1 MPNKRVSRKYRLT
14 RKLCLSFPPN
24 DPASRSTDQEY
35 SDLEIPGLKMF
46 VSKTGRKSW
55 HLRYTLN
62 KKRRSIKLAD
72 FDCLEIPKIREI
84 AQKYRGMINQNIDPM
99 IERDRI
105 TEVPTF
111 GEFSVT
117 YIEWAKA
124 HKRSWKDDANK
135 LKEPLM
141 VSTFGKK
148 QMSSLTSKNIQDYL
162 IKVKERTS
170 PSTSNRHRSL
180 IQKMFTLLISWEII
194 PGKNPCSRVPKFS
207 EDNAFRRRALEGFE
221 IKLFANALNEYK
233 GSVIALLL
241 KFLLYSGLRLGES
254 KTLRISDVLDAQIH
268 IRMENAKSKKSRYI
282 EISPLIRSVLDEL
295 KEVRSPGNP
304 YLFPGFK
311 PNTHLVNP
319 NRLFKSIQEKI
330 GITDFSIH
338 SIRHTFAT
346 CSVQAGNSLYVVQ
359 SQLGHASFR
368 TTEKYAHVC
377 KSQQTTAS
385 RAVSDELCKIMAS

>member
-1 MPNKRVSRKYRLT
+1 MPKERVSRKYRLT

-24 DPASRSTDQEY
+24 DPTSRSTDQEY
-35 SDLEIPGLKMF
+35 SDSEIPGLKLF

-62 KKRRSIKLAD
+62 RRRCIKLAD
-72 FDCLEIPKIREI
+72 FDCLPIPKVREL
-84 AQKYRGMINQNIDPM
+84 AQKYRGMINQKIDPM

-111 GEFSVT
+111 SEFSVT

-141 VSTFGKK
+141 VSTFSKE
-148 QMSSLTSKNIQDYL
+148 QMSTITSKKIQDYL
-162 IKVKERTS
+162 IKIKERTS

-180 IQKMFTLLISWEII
+180 VQKMYALLISWEII

-207 EDNAFRRRALEGFE
+207 EDNAFRRRALESFE
-221 IKLFANALNEYK
+221 IKLFVNALNEYK

-254 KTLRISDVLDAQIH
+254 KTLLISDVLDAQIH

-304 YLFPGFK
+304 YLFPGLK
-311 PNTHLVNP
+311 PNSHLVNP
-319 NRLFKSIQEKI
+319 NKLFGSVQEKI

-338 SIRHTFAT
+338 SLRHTFAT

-359 SQLGHASFR
+359 SQLGHASFK
-368 TTEKYAHVC
+368 TTQKYAHIC
-377 KSQQTTAS
+377 KSQTTSAS
-385 RAVSDELCKIMAS
+385 LAVANKFSEILGG